1 MIKARDKALE
11 LLEKIKIEEKP
22 DRQRL
27 YDVATTSLRTKIDKK
42 LADQMADICVDGV
55 LSIQRDD
62 GIDLNMVEL
71 MEMQHKT
78 STETTLVKGNY
89 IYFLFFVKLCFINTI
104 CNIKITC
111 LRSCAG
117 SWFKTSR
124 HAKKS

>member
-55 LSIQRDD
+55 LSIQRED
-62 GIDLNMVEL
+62 GIDLHMVEL

-89 IYFLFFVKLCFINTI
+89 FLFFYCKNCFIYTKY
-104 CNIKITC
+104 NIKIMC
-111 LRSCAG
+111 FRSCIG